1 MPNSEPTIQCTNPHC
16 LAFNDF
22 NRRFCKQCKTPMIKR
37 YLWAIKENKTD
48 SEAKHNFEPE
58 FEPETVF
65 ITQDTQ
71 LINSDWSDLANAK
84 NNLHA
89 ENSLEQRYILISDRI
104 YLDTKPG
111 ETPQIPEKLPEQ
123 IISYLQLFPY
133 FPHIPQVYGQLD
145 GTQIWL
151 LDYGTVPVNRQGKL
165 IAANLLPEITS
176 IWSQTT
182 SSRQLNWLRQIAN
195 LWNPLVEKG
204 LTATLLNPKLIRV
217 NSSFIQLL
225 ELEANSDKT
234 PDFRDLGRLWQQWSN
249 LANTDIQNVLIQ
261 LSQRMANGQIN
272 RIEQILTILD
282 RAIKLSSQF
291 YEYSYESFAISD
303 SGPKRS
309 NNQDRAY
316 PNSELPIKNEWFEQS
331 LSIVCDGV
339 GGHEGGEIAS
349 QETVNYLCDRINQA
363 IFWDEQSLTS
373 ANVLQQL
380 LQFTNEVNDVISKR
394 NDTERRQDRQR
405 MGTTL
410 VMTLAHHHEVF
421 LSHIGDSRI
430 YFITNNSCHQLTI
443 DDDLAS
449 REVRLGYAVYRNAL
463 RYPSAGAL
471 IQALG
476 MRHSAALHPNL
487 QRVIVDDN
495 CLFLLCTDGL
505 SDFDRVEQYWRDVIA
520 PVLENQSDLTKA
532 VKTLVK
538 IGNERNGHDNV
549 TAALIHCQIRPKST
563 VMNTMITWSDVETSL
578 EDSLLYTGETIGD
591 SILPHQEA
599 IASIAT
605 ALPEDARTIQQ
616 NTRLSK
622 KSSAKGSMFFWITL
636 FLSFAF
642 IVSLGLLIYAY
653 TKDTDQKK
661 QDSSTIQ
668 KLWNRERINEE

>member
-1 MPNSEPTIQCTNPHC
+1 MPNSEPTIQCTHPHC

-37 YLWAIKENKTD
+37 YLWAIKENKNY
-48 SEAKHNFEPE
+48 EAKHNFEPE
-58 FEPETVF
+58 TIFT
-65 ITQDTQ
+65 TQDTQ
-71 LINSDWSDLANAK
+71 IIDDDWSDLTDETNHA
-84 NNLHA
+84 HA
-89 ENSLEQRYILISDRI
+89 ENSSEQRYIQVSDRI

-111 ETPQIPEKLPEQ
+111 STPQIPERLPEQ
-123 IISYLQLFPY
+123 IVNYLQLFPY
-133 FPHIPQVYGQLD
+133 YPHIPQVYGQLD
-145 GTQIWL
+145 ETQIWL
-151 LDYGTVPVNRQGKL
+151 LDYGTVPINRQGKL
-165 IAANLLPEITS
+165 IFANLLPEMTS
-176 IWSQTT
+176 VWSQAT

-204 LTATLLNPKLIRV
+204 MSATLLNPELIRV
-217 NSSFIQLL
+217 NSSFVQLL
-225 ELEANSDKT
+225 ELEANRGET
-234 PDFRDLGRLWQQWSN
+234 PNFQDLGRLWQQWSEI
-249 LANTDIQNVLIQ
+249 ANTDIQDVLIQ
-261 LSQRMANGQIN
+261 LSQRMANGQID

-291 YEYSYESFAISD
+291 YEYSYESFALSD

-309 NNQDRAY
+309 NNQDTAY
-316 PNSELPIKNEWFEQS
+316 PNSELPIKNQWFEQS

-339 GGHEGGEIAS
+339 GGHDGGEIAS
-349 QETVNYLCDRINQA
+349 QETVSYLCDRIDKG
-363 IFWDEQSLTS
+363 IDWDEQSLTS

-394 NDTERRQDRQR
+394 NDTERRQERQR

-421 LSHIGDSRI
+421 LSHVGDSRI
-430 YFITNNSCHQLTI
+430 YLITSNSCHQLTI

-449 REVRLGYAVYRNAL
+449 REVRLGYAVYRDAL
-463 RYPSAGAL
+463 KYPSAGAL

-487 QRVIVDDN
+487 QRIIVDDN

-505 SDFDRVEQYWRDVIA
+505 SDFDRVEQYWRDVVA
-520 PVLENQSDLTKA
+520 PVLENPSDLTKA

-549 TAALIHCQIRPKST
+549 TAALVHCQIKPKST
-563 VMNTMITWSDVETSL
+563 IMNTAIAWSDVEISL

-599 IASIAT
+599 IAAIKTPLS
-605 ALPEDARTIQQ
+605 EDSRTTQQ
-616 NTRLSK
+616 NTRLSR
-622 KSSAKGSMFFWITL
+622 KSSARGSLFFWINL
-636 FLSFAF
+636 LLSFAF
-642 IVSLGLLIYAY
+642 LVSLGLLIYAY
-653 TKDTDQKK
+653 TKDTDDNN
-661 QDSSTIQ
+661 QDSSIIH
-668 KLWNRERINEE
+668 KLLNRDEINEE